1 MTQIESSDEDFTD
14 RDLIAKEEVI
24 VLITRNSGIKRIL
37 LDEYRLQ
44 KRGGV
49 GLKGVDLGPN
59 EDWVWKTLCVNT
71 HTILIVLTNKGRLFH
86 MDTFRIPFGT
96 RISKSRSIKNILP
109 FESNE
114 EVRSVV
120 PVEDFSAPG
129 HYLCMISEQG
139 VFKKTELSFFARK
152 WTKGSTALGIK
163 EGDQLAKAVI
173 SKPKDH
179 ILIVTKKGMGV
190 RFLIDTVRSIKS
202 RSSYGVAGI
211 SLNSG
216 DHVMGVYA
224 IQPEKEAKLFT
235 VSSKGYGKVTSVD
248 TIRAIARK
256 GKGVKVHKLIDKT
269 GLDLAD
275 ALLVLPLN
283 KFC

>member
-1 MTQIESSDEDFTD
+1 M
-14 RDLIAKEEVI
+14 
-24 VLITRNSGIKRIL
+24 
-37 LDEYRLQ
+37 
-44 KRGGV
+44 
-49 GLKGVDLGPN
+49 
-59 EDWVWKTLCVNT
+59 
-71 HTILIVLTNKGRLFH
+71 
-86 MDTFRIPFGT
+86 
-96 RISKSRSIKNILP
+96 
-109 FESNE
+109 
-114 EVRSVV
+114 
-120 PVEDFSAPG
+120 
-129 HYLCMISEQG
+129 
-139 VFKKTELSFFARK
+139 SFFARK

-275 ALLVLPLN
+275 ALLVLPSQQILLVTN
-283 KFC
+283 KGQTIRFSCEDVSQTGRHAQGVRLIRLKEQEYVTGVSVIDEVEKLEEDSSNLIQ